1 MCGIVGY
8 ITSDKNLAFS
18 GKTSIEEIIETIMD
32 EMSYRGP
39 DGTGLLKTKD
49 RSVYVGHLRL
59 SIICLDES
67 ASQPYNAVE
76 RYILSFN
83 GEIYNFS
90 ELAEKYLQNQAG
102 LNPSSDTS
110 VLYFLLIKYGITKT
124 LALLRGQFA
133 FFFCD
138 QAANVAY
145 LARDLYGEKP
155 IYYYASNNSFSF
167 CSEPNGLSKYFSGDQ
182 SVNTNSVEQYLS
194 TGFIWGDGSGFNHIK
209 KVPPDSYITIK
220 MNEKLVDH
228 SVTRCLTQKKNIS
241 ASGFKPRVED
251 LEDLLFKAVE
261 DCLRGDVDFGL
272 LLSGGLDSTL
282 ISLIASKVSTKKL
295 TSYTLSTNDPN
306 SDEVSYA
313 RAIASYLEIEN
324 KVTVIDEDEVETLFA
339 NYSDWVPDLNSDP
352 SMIALNSVCR
362 AASADV
368 KVLLS
373 GDGGDELQ
381 YGYNRHVY
389 WYYLHESLFSK
400 LVPAKVKTQLINLF
414 LKGLSS
420 SFSGFGNYLNREA
433 LINKI
438 RLASTSLNNTEA
450 FYFKVLSSGSME
462 NLKDLIN
469 IDKVQSGLSEIF
481 HAEFLSDDITEWD
494 KRFYLGDN
502 VLLKSDRASMY
513 ASVELRSPFL
523 DKRLLEWGNSLHPRD
538 HIFALQNKFIARKL
552 LKRHLPKSLI
562 DRPKQGFGSPT
573 ATWMRGVL
581 QGQITKLFKCNRTCN
596 SLGFNQ
602 GLILGLWVDFL
613 NNKNSN
619 SDLLGRFA
627 ILFQWHRKNISNE
640 T

>member
-1 MCGIVGY
+1 MMCGIVGY
-8 ITSDKNLAFS
+8 ITSDQNLAFS
-18 GKTSIEEIIETIMD
+18 GKTSIEGDIETIMD

-39 DGTGLLKTKD
+39 DGTGLLKTKA

-102 LNPSSDTS
+102 LNLSSDTS

-124 LALLRGQFA
+124 LTLLRGQFA
-133 FFFCD
+133 FFFHD
-138 QAANVAY
+138 QVSNVAY

-155 IYYYASNNSFSF
+155 IYYFATHNSFAF

-182 SVNTNSVEQYLS
+182 SVSTNSVEQYLS
-194 TGFIWGDGSGFNHIK
+194 TGFIWGDGSGFNHIN

-220 MNEKLVDH
+220 MNEKLVDY
-228 SVTRCLTQKKNIS
+228 SVTRQLTKKKNIS
-241 ASGFKPRVED
+241 TSGFKPRVED
-251 LEDLLFKAVE
+251 LEALLFKAVE
-261 DCLRGDVDFGL
+261 
-272 LLSGGLDSTL
+272 DSTL
-282 ISLIASKVSTKKL
+282 ISLIASKASTKKL
-295 TSYTLSTNDPN
+295 TSYTLSTNDPL

-313 RAIASYLEIEN
+313 RKIASYLQIEN
-324 KVTVIDEDEVETLFA
+324 KVTVINDSEVEKLFS
-339 NYSDWVPDLNSDP
+339 NYSDWVPDLNADP
-352 SMIALNSVCR
+352 SMIALHSICK
-362 AASADV
+362 AASTDV

-381 YGYNRHVY
+381 YGYNRHIY
-389 WYYLHESLFSK
+389 WYYLHESIMAK
-400 LVPAKVKTQLINLF
+400 LVPDKVKAKVINLF
-414 LKGLSS
+414 LRGLSS
-420 SFSGFGNYLNREA
+420 DFPGFGNYLNREA

-438 RLASTSLNNTEA
+438 KFASTSLNDTDA
-450 FYFKVLSSGSME
+450 FYFKALSSG
-462 NLKDLIN
+462 NLA
-469 IDKVQSGLSEIF
+469 S
-481 HAEFLSDDITEWD
+481 LSDFVSIDQVQTRQKKIFKTEVLSNDITEWD

-523 DKRLLEWGNSLHPRD
+523 DKRLLNWGNSLSPGN
-538 HIFALQNKFIARKL
+538 HIFGLRSKYIARKL

-573 ATWMRGVL
+573 GAWMRGVL
-581 QGQITKLFKCNRTCN
+581 QTQITKLFNCPNTCKN
-596 SLGFNQ
+596 LGFDQ
-602 GLILGLWVDFL
+602 SIILNIWNNFL
-613 NNKNSN
+613 NEQDNN
-619 SDLLGRFA
+619 SDLLWRLA
-627 ILFQWHRKNISNE
+627 ILFQWHKNNIQNV